1 MTNWVYSIRFISKP
15 SLVKMVDLR
24 EKLHAIN
31 GRYWNIRINEKHFR
45 GKRRLNNKKLSF
57 CSSQVAREMVTL
69 SLQLDNRDTAPPK
82 VKEIQQIGLDIR
94 VAVLSN
100 NTEMSW
106 PPKPC
111 ELCENAVNLP
121 PELDVFALLSPN
133 WTHKSQRNILIVA
146 SGVTWGRQKPPK
158 QILLPYAVTTL

>member
-1 MTNWVYSIRFISKP
+1 MRSMGATEISESTKNI
-15 SLVKMVDLR
+15 SEESGDLLQFVDL
-24 EKLHAIN
+24 
-31 GRYWNIRINEKHFR
+31 
-45 GKRRLNNKKLSF
+45 LNNTKLSF

-82 VKEIQQIGLDIR
+82 VKEILQIGLDIR
-94 VAVLSN
+94 VAILAN

-146 SGVTWGRQKPPK
+146 SGVT
-158 QILLPYAVTTL
+158 